1 MNYEQAVEG
10 FLVLC
15 GVSGASEAAQTVI
28 NVVNVIRA
36 QAPEYGP
43 EVEQKIIKFYLSLV
57 SKVGAKV
64 YQRKGITLPGYTPPA
79 TVPLS
84 EMTDEQVIAMLRPYY
99 TRYVETLGEA
109 A

>member
-1 MNYEQAVEG
+1 MNYEQAVAG
-10 FLVLC
+10 FLMFC
-15 GVSGASEAAQTVI
+15 GAVNASGPAQEMMTLI
-28 NVVNVIRA
+28 NAVQAKYPKYAPAVA
-36 QAPEYGP
+36 QWF
-43 EVEQKIIKFYLSLV
+43 IKFYLSMA
-57 SKVGAKV
+57 SKYGAKL
-64 YQRKGITLPGYTPPA
+64 YQRKGITLPGYTPAA

>member
-10 FLVLC
+10 FLTLC
-15 GVSGASEAAQTVI
+15 GAAGIAGAAQTYI
-28 NVVNVIRA
+28 GVVNVIRA

-43 EVEQKIIKFYLSLV
+43 AVEQNIIKFYLSLV
-57 SKVGAKV
+57 SKYGAKV

-99 TRYVETLGEA
+99 IRYVETLGEA

>member
-1 MNYEQAVEG
+1 MNYEQAVAG
-10 FLVLC
+10 FLMFC
-15 GVSGASEAAQTVI
+15 GAIGASGPAQTVI
-28 NVVNVIRA
+28 NVANVMRA
-36 QAPEYGP
+36 QAPEYAP
-43 EVEQKIIKFYLSLV
+43 AIEQEIIKFYLSLV
-57 SKVGAKV
+57 QDFGAKL